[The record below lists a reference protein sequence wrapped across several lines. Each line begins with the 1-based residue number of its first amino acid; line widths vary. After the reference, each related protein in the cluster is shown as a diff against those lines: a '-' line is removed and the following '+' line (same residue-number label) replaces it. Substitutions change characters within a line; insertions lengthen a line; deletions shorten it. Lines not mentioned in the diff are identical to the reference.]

1 MQMGGKSGGG
11 GDMPSP
17 REYIPL
23 INAQAQA
30 NRVNT
35 YTPYGSTVF
44 SPVSRNSGGG
54 SGGGSG
60 TTHQASNS
68 RMEDALGKLKPG
80 SKASRAFSS
89 SQITPTQSVTSFSPE
104 VQKLFD
110 QQMGIAGTS
119 FGDSDFNRE
128 VENATFTRAMNLL
141 EPGFQRQMSDFQQTM
156 ADRGL
161 PVGGSAYDDEFANI
175 SRSQNKAREDAALS
189 AVLAGKDVAS
199 RERGQ
204 RFNEMASILGQNQ
217 VAPSAP
223 LDVTGAANMA
233 MNNNMAN
240 AQARQGKKSS
250 ATNAGATLGAA
261 YMMSDPRVKS
271 NAVIVGE
278 FMPGINIWEFNYIGD
293 TERRTGFMSTE
304 VKRIFPEAVVTRDDG
319 YEMVNYGFFLNG

>member
-1 MQMGGKSGGG
+1 MGGKSGGG

-17 REYIPL
+17 SEYVPL

-44 SPVSRNSGGG
+44 SPVSRKRGRSGGG
-54 SGGGSG
+54 SGGGADRY
-60 TTHQASNS
+60 ASSPMSDFIN
-68 RMEDALGKLKPG
+68 RVKPG
-80 SKASRAFSS
+80 SRAAQLSASGD
-89 SQITPTQSVTSFSPE
+89 ITPMQSVTSFSPE
-104 VQKLFD
+104 VQKLFKK
-110 QQMGIAGTS
+110 QMRLAGTS
-119 FGDSDFNRE
+119 FDNSAFNQE
-128 VENATFTRAMNLL
+128 VENATFNRAMNLL
-141 EPGFQRQMSDFQQTM
+141 QPGFEQQSRDFQQSM

-161 PVGGSAYDDEFANI
+161 PVGGRAYDSEFANI
-175 SRSQNKAREDAALS
+175 QRSQNKAREDAALS

-204 RFNEMASILGQNQ
+204 RFNELASILGQNQ
-217 VAPSAP
+217 TTPTSP
-223 LDVTGAANMA
+223 IDVTGAANMA

-261 YMMSDPRVKS
+261 YMMSDPRVKE

-293 TERRTGFMSTE
+293 TDRRTGFMSNE
-304 VKRIFPEAVVTRDDG
+304 VKKIFPEAVVTRDDG